1 MKKFFKSCLCIL
13 LVLGIFL
20 PYIPVNQAKAEK
32 EQVLRPLTI
41 RIATDGFKN
50 SNFKTTIAQFDEDL
64 LEEMINDFKI
74 DPYNQFAKWDMLVNY
89 DKLSYGEI
97 HRRVQDHIAGIKS
110 VNVELERTL
119 IFDIQNMSEALKKKY
134 PRLAKKKEGDK
145 GTTGRADI
153 AYYDN
158 INDWY
163 DLWEV
168 KPYSYK
174 DGNNKIEG
182 EKQIKKYVDL
192 SKPLGKYVLGEKM
205 KPGYIPSVPKD
216 EPFTFNLKLF
226 CADMNE
232 TWIEDVTYK
241 ISYQVYSNSLIVYY
255 FERHPVKKHLGPGLG
270 EAYATKK
277 AVDEFYKLYKKYKNK
292 LDIQPKFQPVFQA
305 DIVPGFPH
313 QLYDNSTTIVA
324 SDTGIVVQGLAY
336 KNVAEFVKSTQN
348 NIKTEELENLK
359 EELIKLGLD
368 SYLIPK
374 EKADLIFEYASKIAT
389 LSLTS
394 SLLAKRIK
402 QYSSA
407 GQAENFLTAA
417 SLIAESILKNPKTYV
432 YAGATY
438 VVLSSTNYITV
449 QEFTDFLP
457 DFKTIDLNEF
467 DDVFDYDT
475 DEDFYIDS
483 VKVDEILTELK
494 KEQSRFSSA
503 EKTAPQ
509 RDPLIIDL
517 GNDDIDLTDVEKGV
531 YFDLD
536 NNGFAE
542 KTAWIGEEDGFLAID
557 VNKNDSIDNGS
568 ELFGDK
574 FIMPDG
580 NVSRTGSEALSSLD
594 ENGDG
599 VINADDTVFESL
611 CIWVDADH
619 DGETDEG
626 ELLSL
631 TEYGIESI
639 DLNFTPD
646 GTVNTET
653 GTMIAESSF
662 VSFSSDNTR
671 KISEF
676 WFPVN
681 SADTTHDGEAT
692 VGNVPNFEQALAD
705 DLSGELL
712 NLYIEF
718 SYADSISQKRYY
730 LKKILYYITDAD
742 EVEPE
747 SRGGN
752 IDARDLHVI
761 ESFMGREFEGVDGSN
776 PNSRAAE
783 ILKTIYNNIEN
794 YYYTI
799 VNMHSGFGQYMFLF
813 PETEDE
819 NGLKSVYTDAYYDYL
834 KYKIDNDENIDVL
847 LYDLGN
853 YLKSFDSINGT
864 NEFDKY
870 RQCYSQLSEHCSDVV
885 ELVNNIYTYIG
896 TNGNDKVQ
904 TENRNNYVFGQNGDD
919 VYHGSIGNDLYF
931 FDIYHGNDIIYD
943 KAGSNII
950 EFSSYLPEDCYSVS
964 VDPING
970 FVLTNEYT
978 DATISMPD
986 FLTVPQNYSF
996 IFNGT
1001 LEESNYLNNR
1011 NIIEGTDEDDY
1022 YEPGDGFNIFY
1033 GNAGNDTLVGGKDM
1047 DFMYGGA
1054 GDDTL
1059 LGRNGV
1065 NALFGEGGSDTIY
1078 DGDDGSYLSGGEGD
1092 DFIYGGG
1099 GADVLDGGTGNDY
1112 LQGDHGGD
1120 TYIFRK
1126 GYDTDTINASSD
1138 DNTILIYGYRANQMI
1153 NTRNAHNDLIIHFG
1167 SADSTNCLIVDHFF
1181 DYNSNRDI
1189 NFVFD
1194 DGTVLGQYDITAKY
1208 EPIVGTDGNDWL
1220 AIQNSD
1226 NGIIHAGAGNDGLSS
1241 GSGNDELYGEA
1252 GDDMLYGN
1260 DGNDILDGGTGI
1272 DTLCGGNGEDT
1283 YVFAKGYEQDTINE
1297 WGSDHSTILL
1307 TDINSDEITV
1317 SDQWGS
1323 DLLISVNNTDDV
1335 LTISNFKWGQATY
1348 TFKFADG
1355 AEGYID
1361 KDTWQIVLTKQP
1373 DVIEEETEEET
1384 EETSQEDDEVPSDL
1398 DESETEN
1405 EPSTDETSTSNT
1417 DIDTTKIT
1425 DNIEYDT
1432 VA

>member
-1 MKKFFKSCLCIL
+1 MKIKNLYTKSVSILILFTFLLQFVTPLL
-13 LVLGIFL
+13 LVYAEENSYPDPDILTGSPGYKL
-20 PYIPVNQAKAEK
+20 PWNTTLKPNEYLEWETASEVIKAFNKYSNNSKYNILKWSHNYFHNQVEYKIAKDYGLTAEVPTCHYK
-32 EQVLRPLTI
+32 KTYE
-41 RIATDGFKN
+41 DGK
-50 SNFKTTIAQFDEDL
+50 
-64 LEEMINDFKI
+64 
-74 DPYNQFAKWDMLVNY
+74 
-89 DKLSYGEI
+89 
-97 HRRVQDHIAGIKS
+97 
-110 VNVELERTL
+110 
-119 IFDIQNMSEALKKKY
+119 
-134 PRLAKKKEGDK
+134 
-145 GTTGRADI
+145 TTGRADLSTKRNKETFI
-153 AYYDN
+153 
-158 INDWY
+158 
-163 DLWEV
+163 WEV
-168 KPYSYK
+168 KPVVYVLNNTLRKNTFETQLDRYIDSDEWYRNGYK
-174 DGNNKIEG
+174 SKIHFDKNTLDSKEGMFKITYEDAGNGMIVYRFDFLWEKIKEAADTALLMSIIYKIE
-182 EKQIKKYVDL
+182 KNLTKDKYNH
-192 SKPLGKYVLGEKM
+192 S
-205 KPGYIPSVPKD
+205 
-216 EPFTFNLKLF
+216 
-226 CADMNE
+226 
-232 TWIEDVTYK
+232 
-241 ISYQVYSNSLIVYY
+241 
-255 FERHPVKKHLGPGLG
+255 
-270 EAYATKK
+270 
-277 AVDEFYKLYKKYKNK
+277 
-292 LDIQPKFQPVFQA
+292 PVFPDPTGKPVPAPADAIPAELQA
-305 DIVPGFPH
+305 LALQKTKELLG
-313 QLYDNSTTIVA
+313 YEYVA
-324 SDTGIVVQGLAY
+324 D
-336 KNVAEFVKSTQN
+336 FVKSTQN
-348 NIKTEELENLK
+348 DIKTKELENLR
-359 EELIKLGLD
+359 EELVEFGDD

-374 EKADLIFEYASKIAT
+374 EKADLIFKYAVGIMAAVNGGSKLRKYINKNIAYTSIDATELSFTELADKIAT
-389 LSLTS
+389 T
-394 SLLAKRIK
+394 
-402 QYSSA
+402 
-407 GQAENFLTAA
+407 
-417 SLIAESILKNPKTYV
+417 ILKSPKTYIDTKN
-432 YAGATY
+432 TY
-438 VVLSSTNYITV
+438 VVLSNTNWEYV
-449 QEFTDFLP
+449 VAFASLLP
-457 DFKTIDLNEF
+457 ELKALEINEF

-475 DEDFYIDS
+475 DEDFSIDS
-483 VKVDEILTELK
+483 VKVNEILTEIK
-494 KEQSRFSSA
+494 NDQSRFSSA

-517 GNDDIDLTDVEKGV
+517 GEEDIELIDVEKGV

-599 VINADDTVFESL
+599 VINADDTIFESL

-742 EVEPE
+742 EIEPE

-794 YYYTI
+794 HYYTI

-819 NGLKSVYTDAYYDYL
+819 NGLKSVYTDAYDDYL

-885 ELVNNIYTYIG
+885 ELVNNTYTYIG

-964 VDPING
+964 VDPVNG

-1001 LEESNYLNNR
+1001 LEESDYLNNR

-1033 GNAGNDTLVGGKDM
+1033 GNAGNDTLAGGKDM

-1065 NALFGEGGSDTIY
+1065 NVLFGEGGSDTIY
-1078 DGDDGSYLSGGEGD
+1078 DGNDGSYLSGGADD

-1099 GADVLDGGTGNDY
+1099 GADVLDGGAGNDY

-1120 TYIFRK
+1120 TYIYRK

-1167 SADSTNCLIVDHFF
+1167 SADSTDCLIIDHFF

-1189 NFVFD
+1189 NFVFED
-1194 DGTVLGQYDITAKY
+1194 DTVLGQYDITAKY
-1208 EPIVGTDGNDWL
+1208 EPIVGTDDNDWL
-1220 AIQNSD
+1220 SIQNGD
-1226 NGIIHAGAGNDGLSS
+1226 NGIIHAGAGNDGLNG
-1241 GSGNDELYGEA
+1241 GSGNDELYGED
-1252 GDDMLYGN
+1252 GDDTLYGN
-1260 DGNDILDGGTGI
+1260 DGNDVLDGGTGI

-1297 WGSDHSTILL
+1297 WGSDHSTVLL

-1323 DLLISVNNTDDV
+1323 NLLISVNDTDDV

-1355 AEGYID
+1355 AEGYVD
-1361 KDTWQIVLTKQP
+1361 KDTWQLILTKQP
-1373 DVIEEETEEET
+1373 DVVKEQTDDSVNCNEDTSLEQTTEAEKEI
-1384 EETSQEDDEVPSDL
+1384 SSDEIF
-1398 DESETEN
+1398 
-1405 EPSTDETSTSNT
+1405 STDTTT
-1417 DIDTTKIT
+1417 DSDFDTTDDT
-1425 DNIEYDT
+1425 EDNENDLAT
-1432 VA
+1432 